1 MYVIVVKVILTC
13 FLIMHLAVSFC
24 VFFFLNFSILQ
35 VELIESCF
43 CFFII
48 LLQTASIT
56 ECNYSGTEIIC
67 KYTYMIKWM
76 YPILLNGSAK
86 WTYLNR
92 FPLHILYIWYYFRLW
107 FIGFGL
113 NFVQIQM
120 DYSLVV
126 HSEWILWY
134 HSLIVHNQEW
144 CYSILKFLQI
154 FWIFAK
160 SRMTF
165 ESINDNHVKFT
176 RSLTKFSNLTLMY
189 IKLWCV

>member
-13 FLIMHLAVSFC
+13 FLIMHLVVSFC

-67 KYTYMIKWM
+67 KYTCMIKWI
-76 YPILLNGSAK
+76 YPILLNGSVK

-92 FPLHILYIWYYFRLW
+92 FPLHILSIWYYFRLW

-126 HSEWILWY
+126 HSEWILLY

-154 FWIFAK
+154 F
-160 SRMTF
+160 
-165 ESINDNHVKFT
+165 
-176 RSLTKFSNLTLMY
+176 
-189 IKLWCV
+189 